1 MNELKNLT
9 NAGIGK
15 LDKLVL
21 ATFFFYILWI
31 ITSLLYKID
40 KLLLKQN
47 KFPVLDIAGSFIH
60 ILTHYVNALVL
71 RSCSS
76 YYTQV
81 NRI

>member
-1 MNELKNLT
+1 MNELKNFT

-15 LDKLVL
+15 LGKLVL
-21 ATFFFYILWI
+21 ATFFYILWI

-47 KFPVLDIAGSFIH
+47 KLPVLDIAGSFIH
-60 ILTHYVNALVL
+60 ILTHYLNALVL

-76 YYTQV
+76 YYT
-81 NRI
+81 